1 LVKHEYTEGDIYSHC
16 QTLVQINA
24 AEFLPYAYGKI
35 DDWTA
40 LDNEAEEPWGKVRV
54 A

>member
-1 LVKHEYTEGDIYSHC
+1 M
-16 QTLVQINA
+16 
-24 AEFLPYAYGKI
+24 PYAYGKI